1 MKDIDVCVLGATGM
15 VGREYLRILSNHP
28 YFRVRCIT
36 GKKSVGSK
44 LADTLGEGS
53 DEIKLPKHLQDL
65 EVLPTEP
72 GRVDAD
78 LVFSPLP
85 TDVARKTEEEF
96 ATAGFTVVTDASP
109 HRMDE
114 DVPLVIPEVNPEALS
129 LIESQKK
136 KRGWNGAIV
145 ATPNCTAV
153 GIAMTLKPLEERFG
167 LKSVVGTTLQAIS
180 GAGYPGVPSFDIIDN
195 VIPFIESE
203 EEKVA
208 QETNKILFGSH
219 KIPFGI
225 TTTRVPVISG
235 HTAALHVELG
245 RVATPEEVREALA
258 SFSGVPQKLTLP
270 MAPERPIIV
279 RDEVTRPQPRV
290 DREAGSVPGMSVVV
304 GRVRAG
310 MSASH
315 VQYVLVSNNTVRGGA
330 GGAVLTAELM
340 IEEGIV

>member
-1 MKDIDVCVLGATGM
+1 LKNIDVCVLGATGI

-28 YFRVRCIT
+28 YFRVRCVT
-36 GKKSVGSK
+36 GRRSVGSK
-44 LADTLGEGS
+44 LADTLDEGS
-53 DEIKLPKHLQDL
+53 DEINLPKHIGNL
-65 EVLPTEP
+65 EILPTDP
-72 GRVDAD
+72 ARVDAD

-96 ATAGFTVVTDASP
+96 ASAGFTVVTDASP

-129 LIESQKK
+129 LIEGQKR
-136 KRGWNGAIV
+136 KRGWSGAVV

-153 GIAMTLKPLEERFG
+153 GIVMTLKPLADRFG
-167 LKSVVGTTLQAIS
+167 VENVVGTTLQAIS
-180 GAGYPGVPSFDIIDN
+180 GAGYPGVPSFDMIDN
-195 VIPFIESE
+195 VIPFIENE

-208 QETNKILFGSH
+208 QEANKILSAAH
-219 KIPFGI
+219 RIPFGI

-235 HTAALHVELG
+235 HTASLHVELA
-245 RVATPEEVREALA
+245 RSATPEEIKEVLA
-258 SFSGVPQKLTLP
+258 SFTGAPQKLRLP
-270 MAPERPIIV
+270 TAPERPIIV
-279 RDEVTRPQPRV
+279 REEVARPQPRV
-290 DREAGSVPGMSVVV
+290 DRGAGSVPGMSVVV

-315 VQYVLVSNNTVRGGA
+315 VQYVVVSNNTVRGGA

-340 IEEGIV
+340 VEEGIA